1 MNIPSSYNNF
11 TFKRCSTFSHT
22 HFGILYILNKSSVA
36 TIGQQHRQWKC
47 HYSKFF
53 KSMMMSS
60 SSFPMHLKRL
70 FRGFLNQTWIIEIF
84 SSFFFVIIR
93 INLPQLPREFG
104 SKAFQGCMW
113 NFFFCSFACF
123 SGVWCDFERSKRW
136 TWLNCF
142 CVPIKPKVELRMTS
156 AVSCQ
161 KVDNSWNEKSFCSS
175 FPALLLTLL

>member
-84 SSFFFVIIR
+84 SSFFFCHNTHQPSATASWIR
-93 INLPQLPREFG
+93 LQSFSRLHV
-104 SKAFQGCMW
+104 K
-113 NFFFCSFACF
+113 FFFLLLCLFF
-123 SGVWCDFERSKRW
+123 G
-136 TWLNCF
+136 
-142 CVPIKPKVELRMTS
+142 CVMRLWKVE
-156 AVSCQ
+156 
-161 KVDNSWNEKSFCSS
+161 KVD
-175 FPALLLTLL
+175 LTELFLCAN

>member
-84 SSFFFVIIR
+84 SSFFFCHNTHQPSATASWIWLQSFSRLHV
-93 INLPQLPREFG
+93 
-104 SKAFQGCMW
+104 K
-113 NFFFCSFACF
+113 FFFFAPLLVF
-123 SGVWCDFERSKRW
+123 RVCDATLKGRKGGPDWIVF
-136 TWLNCF
+136 
-142 CVPIKPKVELRMTS
+142 V
-156 AVSCQ
+156 CQ
-161 KVDNSWNEKSFCSS
+161 LSRKWN
-175 FPALLLTLL
+175 